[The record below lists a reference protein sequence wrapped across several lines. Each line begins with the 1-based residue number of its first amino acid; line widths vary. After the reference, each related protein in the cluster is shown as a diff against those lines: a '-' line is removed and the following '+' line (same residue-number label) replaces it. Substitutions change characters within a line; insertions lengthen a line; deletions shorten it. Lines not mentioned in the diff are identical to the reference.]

1 MAEIDSPS
9 TECME
14 LTQIAA
20 GFIMGDGS
28 LGWELDKHQK
38 HRFSG
43 RDEDKGLRLCNLN
56 RLDHYK

>member
-1 MAEIDSPS
+1 VAEIDSPS

-43 RDEDKGLRLCNLN
+43 R
-56 RLDHYK
+56 